1 MGYHDWH
8 EIPNYW
14 NYARNFVLQ
23 DHMFEA
29 VNAWSLPAHLSTGL
43 GLVGALLDARRPDEL
58 QVGGRRRRSAP
69 PATARRS
76 TSPGPTSRGSC
87 TATT

>member
-14 NYARNFVLQ
+14 DYARNFVLQ

-29 VNAWSLPAHLSTGL
+29 TTRGACRRTSPSSPA
-43 GLVGALLDARRPDEL
+43 
-58 QVGGRRRRSAP
+58 GRLA
-69 PATARRS
+69 ARS
-76 TSPGPTSRGSC
+76 T
-87 TATT
+87 ATR

>member
-14 NYARNFVLQ
+14 DYARNFVLQ

-29 VNAWSLPAHLSTGL
+29 VNSWSLPGPSLDGVR
-43 GLVGALLDARRPDEL
+43 LVGALLEARRPDEL
-58 QVGGRRRRSAP
+58 QAGLEGAVRQPR
-69 PATARRS
+69 ATARSS
-76 TSPGPTSRGSC
+76 TIRGPI
-87 TATT
+87 